1 MSKCF
6 PFAIYQNVTKIVT
19 YPHLQSQAAAAE
31 NPQLNR
37 QPTQLESFF
46 AVTKSLII
54 RALVI
59 YFISSFFRRPATTP
73 VPNAKDGA
81 IGADPRVPA
90 WNFFDNGTIFDLY
103 VYISDDFDV
112 VNFDDPQSL
121 CWFQEHLGKLSM
133 INNYSTAKTFRLK
146 IENDS

>member
-1 MSKCF
+1 MFIKVSSNYF
-6 PFAIYQNVTKIVT
+6 QE
-19 YPHLQSQAAAAE
+19 AAAQ

-73 VPNAKDGA
+73 VPNTKDSA
-81 IGADPRVPA
+81 IGADPRTPA
-90 WNFFDNGTIFDLY
+90 WNFFDNGTIFDLH
-103 VYISDDFDV
+103 VYISEDFDV

-121 CWFQEHLGKLSM
+121 CWFQEHLGKTDYLV
-133 INNYSTAKTFRLK
+133 
-146 IENDS
+146 D